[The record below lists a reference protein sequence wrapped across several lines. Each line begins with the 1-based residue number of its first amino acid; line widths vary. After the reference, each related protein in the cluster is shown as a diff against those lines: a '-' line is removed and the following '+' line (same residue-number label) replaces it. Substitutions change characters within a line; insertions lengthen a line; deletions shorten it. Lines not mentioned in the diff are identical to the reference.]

1 MPSPPPIYFHFL
13 IPVGSLKERSRLRR
27 FLFRILLKSGKKLNR
42 LNFIFCDDD
51 YLLKINQEHL
61 NHDYLTDIITFN
73 LALENKPIEGEIY
86 ISVTRV
92 RDNAI
97 RFKTSFIKELH
108 RVVFHGALH
117 LSGFSD
123 KSTKQKNIM
132 RKAEDKCLEDYFA

>member
-61 NHDYLTDIITFN
+61 NHDYFTDIITFN